1 MSYSS
6 YCFLAVNLENY
17 GSTIKYFATHYF
29 LVVAVMDIDPGPV
42 AKLLWD
48 FH

>member
-1 MSYSS
+1 MNYSS

-17 GSTIKYFATHYF
+17 GSTIKYYAMHYF
-29 LVVAVMDIDPGPV
+29 LVAVMDIDPGPV